1 MNVPPSSSEM
11 VLVLHSEKFNLLKP
25 LYIQHK
31 YGENQLYA
39 HFGQRYFSTP
49 DENFHLS
56 LVKRQFQISLS
67 PSGWRLASAGYQCLA
82 SDGALFSVIGVL
94 FIRSGTADGE
104 AIGDNL
110 RSSVRGSH
118 GRVKARPGVSVSQ
131 GLLHPGSLLR
141 LTDLTSF
148 AAAQTPVHA
157 PDERLS

>member
-1 MNVPPSSSEM
+1 MLCTFWAQEFLNTRRK
-11 VLVLHSEKFNLLKP
+11 LP
-25 LYIQHK
+25 LI
-31 YGENQLYA
+31 
-39 HFGQRYFSTP
+39 S
-49 DENFHLS
+49 DE
-56 LVKRQFQISLS
+56 RQFQISLS
-67 PSGWRLASAGYQCLA
+67 PLSLAWSSAGLA
-82 SDGALFSVIGVL
+82 MAGDRALFSVIGVL

-110 RSSVRGSH
+110 SNSVRGSH

-157 PDERLS
+157 PDERLSRVSNEQYKRRKSGFLCHTSSLISL

>member
-1 MNVPPSSSEM
+1 MGTDPQTHDPQH
-11 VLVLHSEKFNLLKP
+11 LHFLGSFRSQKFNLLKP

-31 YGENQLYA
+31 YGKNQLYA

-94 FIRSGTADGE
+94 FIRSGIVMEMCDSDGCE
-104 AIGDNL
+104 A
-110 RSSVRGSH
+110 VRGSRPWCQ
-118 GRVKARPGVSVSQ
+118 GQARCQ
-131 GLLHPGSLLR
+131 CFASLV
-141 LTDLTSF
+141 T
-148 AAAQTPVHA
+148 
-157 PDERLS
+157 ELSSH